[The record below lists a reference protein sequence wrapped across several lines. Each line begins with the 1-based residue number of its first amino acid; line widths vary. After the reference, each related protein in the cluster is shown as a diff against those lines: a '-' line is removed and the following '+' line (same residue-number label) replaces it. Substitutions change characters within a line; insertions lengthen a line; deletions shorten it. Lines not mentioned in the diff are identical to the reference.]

1 MDSFDSAECAPD
13 QGLPPLA
20 AADLTEAESA
30 VIVSGPVVMRLRS
43 NDRTLWRDVATMY
56 AGYPG
61 GVADA
66 DNRVADFTVELH
78 NLRHPA
84 LIGTRRLAFR
94 VNGGPVLS
102 MQPARLGF
110 ALFEWG
116 ANWCVSTYGQAHLSI
131 HAAVV
136 ERHGLALVLP
146 GPPGSGKSTLCAT
159 LVARGWRLL
168 TDETALLRLSDGMV
182 IPVVR
187 PISLKN
193 RSIDVL
199 QALWPD
205 ATFGRRFDETDKGT
219 VAHVRPPDSSIAG
232 MYAPVPVGA
241 VIFPTYE
248 PGQEVCATAQEK
260 AAAFMFLASNS
271 FNYDVLGR
279 PAFDCLAGVIE
290 NSRALKLRYGDGT
303 TAAAWIE
310 ADWP

>member
-1 MDSFDSAECAPD
+1 M
-13 QGLPPLA
+13 
-20 AADLTEAESA
+20 
-30 VIVSGPVVMRLRS
+30 
-43 NDRTLWRDVATMY
+43 MY
-56 AGYPG
+56 EDYPG
-61 GVADA
+61 TVSNA
-66 DNRVADFTVELH
+66 DNIVADFTVEFR
-78 NLRHPA
+78 NRRHPV

-136 ERHGLALVLP
+136 ERDGQALVLP

-159 LVARGWRLL
+159 LVSRGWRLL

-182 IPVVR
+182 VPVVR

-199 QALWPD
+199 RDLWPE
-205 ATFGRRFDETDKGT
+205 ATFGPRFDDTDKGT
-219 VAHVRPPDSSIAG
+219 VAHVRPPEASIAG
-232 MYAPVPVGA
+232 MYAPVPVAA
-241 VIFPTYE
+241 VIFPTFE
-248 PGQEVCATAQEK
+248 AGHAVQATAQEK

-279 PAFDCLAGVIE
+279 PAFECLASVIE
-290 NSRALKLRYGDGT
+290 RSRALKLRYGDGT
-303 TAAAWIE
+303 AAAAWIE
-310 ADWP
+310 ANWP

>member
-1 MDSFDSAECAPD
+1 
-13 QGLPPLA
+13 
-20 AADLTEAESA
+20 
-30 VIVSGPVVMRLRS
+30 MRLRS
-43 NDRTLWRDVATMY
+43 DNDALWRDVATMY

-61 GVADA
+61 TVTDA
-66 DNRVADFTVELH
+66 ENLVADFTLELR
-78 NLRHPA
+78 NRRQPPLF
-84 LIGTRRLAFR
+84 GSQRLAFR
-94 VNGGPVLS
+94 VNGGPILS
-102 MQPARLGF
+102 MQPAKLGF

-136 ERHGLALVLP
+136 ERQGHALLLP

-168 TDETALLRLSDGMV
+168 TDETALLRLSDGMA

-199 QALWPD
+199 QELWPD
-205 ATFGRRFDETDKGT
+205 GTFGPRFADTDKGT
-219 VAHVRPPDSSIAG
+219 VAHARPPDESIAG
-232 MYAPVPVGA
+232 MYVPVPVRA
-241 VIFPTYE
+241 VIFPTFE
-248 PGQEVCATAQEK
+248 PGSALRASAQEK

-290 NSRALKLRYGDGT
+290 GARALKLHYGDGT
-303 TAAAWIE
+303 AAAAWIE
-310 ADWP
+310 ANWP